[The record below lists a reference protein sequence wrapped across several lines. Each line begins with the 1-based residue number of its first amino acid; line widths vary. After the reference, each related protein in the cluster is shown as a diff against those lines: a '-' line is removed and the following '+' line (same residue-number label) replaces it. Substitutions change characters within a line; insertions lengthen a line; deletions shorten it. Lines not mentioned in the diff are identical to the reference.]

1 MNRRRLMLAAAAV
14 LHASLPVGPSAPA
27 EPVPETLTVT
37 MPPASF
43 ITDEAAARDGV
54 VGGTLTG
61 AWWLLVGRDGVPTR
75 YVWYSHN
82 GQGLDPGNDEAALAG
97 LEGIEVQLASG
108 NRTAAQVATST
119 ASAIDAHA
127 DYTAA
132 ADGADVSVEGMI
144 VAADFEVGG
153 AWADRGGGGAL
164 GCIDRLPGGSFA
176 VTTGTVSQLI
186 DLPAPGT
193 RFRVH
198 GYEVF
203 WGDTHTGQIA
213 AALYQ
218 GNTAADGTSQGAAL
232 VKHMGVTTGNAT
244 AQWVRVL
251 LSPADTFTMDTAN
264 GRIFLARAG
273 DAGSRHAAE
282 SMASVA
288 TARSWNYF
296 RTGTGASSAN
306 VSWALA
312 ATGNITGSAATFP
325 STLPAQGTGNA
336 FAPSFRLLYTI
347 EPWVGSGE
355 WRARVGTRS
364 AAAAL
369 TSDIAIDFF
378 VGLSFALPNVLGMEL
393 ATIGAALAIHTTTG
407 QPRVEA
413 WAGGDAANDYTDATL
428 VYSAPQFTGTATGWS
443 DFAVPEGVAPIAASS
458 RLWLTIKALNS
469 TSEIAYDAAGV
480 GQYSSDLSPAGYL
493 NTSSE
498 TENPEGQGIATDGAS
513 PTASPLAPTTPP
525 TNPPNYP
532 GLRAQVRVPG
542 FAVAA

>member
-1 MNRRRLMLAAAAV
+1 
-14 LHASLPVGPSAPA
+14 
-27 EPVPETLTVT
+27 

-82 GQGLDPGNDEAALAG
+82 GQGCNPGLSEAALTG

-119 ASAIDAHA
+119 AAAIDAHA
-127 DYTAA
+127 DYTAVA
-132 ADGADVSVEGMI
+132 NSADVEVTGMI
-144 VAADFEVGG
+144 VPASFAVGG
-153 AWADRGGGGAL
+153 SWDARGGGGAL
-164 GCIDRLPGGSFA
+164 GCVDQAPGGDFA
-176 VTTGTVSQLI
+176 VTTGTVSQFI
-186 DLPAPGT
+186 DLPVPGT
-193 RFRVH
+193 RIRVH

-203 WGDTHTGQIA
+203 WGTVHTGQIA
-213 AALYQ
+213 VALYQ
-218 GNTAADGTSQGAAL
+218 GNTAADGTSTGATL
-232 VKHMGVTTGNAT
+232 VKHMGITSGSATG
-244 AQWVRVL
+244 QWVRVL
-251 LSPADTFTMDTAN
+251 LSPADTFTLDTAN

-312 ATGNITGSAATFP
+312 ASGNITGSAATFP
-325 STLPAQGTGNA
+325 ATLPAQGTANA
-336 FAPSFRLLYTI
+336 FAPSIRLLYTI

-364 AAAAL
+364 AAA
-369 TSDIAIDFF
+369 TFTNDIAIDFF
-378 VGLSFALPNVLGMEL
+378 VALSFALPNVLGMEL
-393 ATIGAALAIHTTTG
+393 ATIGAALSVHTTTG

-413 WAGGDAANDYTDATL
+413 WAGGAAANDYTGATL
-428 VYSAPQFTGTATGWS
+428 VYSAPQFSGTATGFT
-443 DFAVPEGVAPIAASS
+443 DFTVPEGVAPIAASS
-458 RLWLTIKALNS
+458 RLWLSIKGLNS

-480 GQYSSDLSPAGYL
+480 GQYSSDLNPAGYL
-493 NTSSE
+493 NASSE

-513 PTASPLAPTTPP
+513 PTASPLAPSTPP

-532 GLRAQVRVPG
+532 AFRAQVRVPG
-542 FAVAA
+542 FQAA